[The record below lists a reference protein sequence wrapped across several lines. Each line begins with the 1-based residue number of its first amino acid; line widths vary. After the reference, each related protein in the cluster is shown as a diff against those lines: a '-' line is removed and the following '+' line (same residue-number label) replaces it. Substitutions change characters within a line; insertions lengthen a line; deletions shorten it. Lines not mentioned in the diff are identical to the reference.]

1 MSPRSK
7 RRIVLRA
14 NAALICA
21 ALMGCASWQGP
32 RIDPS
37 GERIFIWP
45 NQAPTPVAASPVTS
59 PFDQT
64 PPVSAPVVGAPPP
77 GAPVIQTPPIAPIT
91 PPTGIGAPVGNVQAP
106 PVYSDPTPMPG
117 AAVPAAGSSWN
128 PFAPNVVA
136 PAVTAPGVPAAT
148 PLPLTT
154 MRPAG
159 MPGVATPLGNVAPSG
174 VPYLRVTPNGIM
186 APVGTEVVLKAS
198 ICNCDGTPL
207 VNRRVEWGIAGAG
220 QFTELG
226 APYQVGYFNWSWNT
240 PRRIAYNHAVG
251 STALVETTLYRGTPD
266 PNDDVPIARGES
278 WVTITSA
285 CEGTS
290 LVTACTPALDN
301 YNRVTATVYW
311 VDAQFFFPP
320 PAMAEPGRPHVLT
333 TTVTRRS
340 DNAPLAGWTVRYDVA
355 GGASLGYEGG
365 NFVQATTDTAGRANV
380 EVSPV
385 DPGGGTTNVG
395 ISIFRPAIGG
405 APQLG
410 LGRGNTTITWG
421 AGVPAVPVDT
431 APGVTAPGPPGSSP
445 FNPYSPSAPSLPS
458 APVSPPGGAPPQSDS
473 PAPSLPNS
481 STSPPDRY
489 TPPAGE
495 PAAGK
500 PQLQVQL
507 RATSPTEVAVGEFV
521 SFEVSITNT
530 GDGTARGMR
539 IRDQFDPGLRHPSA
553 KPNELAV
560 ENAGIRDLAPDQ
572 STSVPLTLQVLAEG
586 SHCHTVTVS
595 AEGAQPASQR
605 ACATGIKPAIELRVT
620 GPRSRVVG
628 ETAPFDV
635 VVRNQGNVAALNVE
649 VVLRFDAALEPTEIV
664 DPSHQRLP
672 DGGVSL
678 DVGNIPSREQR
689 TFHIVARCKS
699 ASNNACAR
707 ADLTADGG
715 FTTTADACVEVLP
728 PSPAGTGNVFGP

>member
-1 MSPRSK
+1 M
-7 RRIVLRA
+7 
-14 NAALICA
+14 AALLCA
-21 ALMGCASWQGP
+21 APMAGCASWQGP

-45 NQAPTPVAASPVTS
+45 NQAPAPVAAPPVTS
-59 PFDQT
+59 PFDPA
-64 PPVSAPVVGAPPP
+64 PPVGAPIVTAPPP
-77 GAPVIQTPPIAPIT
+77 GATVIQAPPVAPIAPIT
-91 PPTGIGAPVGNVQAP
+91 PPTGIGAPMGNVQAP
-106 PVYSDPTPMPG
+106 PVYSDPTPVPG
-117 AAVPAAGSSWN
+117 AAVPAGGGMWN

-136 PAVTAPGVPAAT
+136 PPAVTAPGVPAAT

-159 MPGVATPLGNVAPSG
+159 VPGVATPLGNVAPSG

-198 ICNCDGTPL
+198 ICNCDGTAL

-226 APYQVGYFNWSWNT
+226 APYQVGYFNWPWNT

-251 STALVETTLYRGTPD
+251 STAVAETTLYRGTPD

-301 YNRVTATVYW
+301 HNRVTATVYW

-320 PAMAEPGRPHVLT
+320 PATAQSGCPQVLT

-365 NFVQATTDTAGRANV
+365 NFVEATTDAAGRASV

-385 DPGGGTTNVG
+385 DLGGGTTNVG

-421 AGVPAVPVDT
+421 AGAPAVPATTVPLT
-431 APGVTAPGPPGSSP
+431 GVAAGPAPGPPGTSP
-445 FNPYSPSAPSLPS
+445 FNPYAPSTPGTSTSPFTVPPS
-458 APVSPPGGAPPQSDS
+458 APVSPPSGS

-481 STSPPDRY
+481 SSSPPDRY

-495 PAAGK
+495 PAAGT

-530 GDGTARGMR
+530 GDGTARGVR
-539 IRDQFDPGLRHPSA
+539 IRDEFDPGLRHPSA
-553 KPNELAV
+553 KPDELAV
-560 ENAGIRDLAPDQ
+560 ENAGIRDLAPNQ
-572 STSVPLTLQVLAEG
+572 STSVPLTLQMMAEG

-595 AEGAQPASQR
+595 ADGAQPASQR
-605 ACATGIKPAIELRVT
+605 ACATGIKPAIELRVN
-620 GPRSRVVG
+620 GVRSRVLG
-628 ETAPFDV
+628 ESAPFSV
-635 VVRNQGNVAALNVE
+635 VVRNQGNVAALNVV
-649 VVLRFDAALEPTEIV
+649 VVLKFDAALEPTEIR

-672 DGGVSL
+672 DGSVSL
-678 DVGNIPSREQR
+678 NFGNISSREQK
-689 TFHIVARCKS
+689 TVEVVARCKS
-699 ASNNACAR
+699 ASNNACMR

-728 PSPAGTGNVFGP
+728 PSPTGTGNVFGP